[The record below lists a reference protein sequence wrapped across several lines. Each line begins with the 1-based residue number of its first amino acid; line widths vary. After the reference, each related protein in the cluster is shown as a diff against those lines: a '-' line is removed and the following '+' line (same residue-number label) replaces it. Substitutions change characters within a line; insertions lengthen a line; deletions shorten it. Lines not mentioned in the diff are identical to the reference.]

1 MNNRAFY
8 VFISIILILGIVTGY
23 ELSKVPKLETFKL
36 VNIAGLLYTM
46 LAVILLSEMA
56 ASSPRWKK
64 IAVAWVAPG
73 VLWLHTIV
81 PLGVF
86 FGGFVARILLH
97 ANSGSQVSKFGVCF
111 FAYSIWPLTALND
124 LVVFPRFAALKAL
137 ESRWRWLGLFLL
149 LTGVALQL
157 IAAVMAL

>member
-1 MNNRAFY
+1 MQERAGEECVHAQSGSHARRKAPNMNNRAFY

-86 FGGFVARILLH
+86 FWRVCGANFVARQFRFTSFKIWGLLFC
-97 ANSGSQVSKFGVCF
+97 V
-111 FAYSIWPLTALND
+111 LD
-124 LVVFPRFAALKAL
+124 
-137 ESRWRWLGLFLL
+137 
-149 LTGVALQL
+149 
-157 IAAVMAL
+157 MASNRPQ